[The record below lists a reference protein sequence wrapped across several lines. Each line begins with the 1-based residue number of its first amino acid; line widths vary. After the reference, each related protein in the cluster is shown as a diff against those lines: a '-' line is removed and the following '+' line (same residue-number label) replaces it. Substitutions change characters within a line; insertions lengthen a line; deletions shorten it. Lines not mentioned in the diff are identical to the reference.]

1 MKYVTDII
9 GDEYREWTRGS
20 VVLLTAPTGSGKT
33 TFVFKKL
40 LPYVIAQK
48 GKMLYLVNRTV
59 LKKQLE
65 GDLKKEKNAILLENA
80 TALKPINEYI
90 TIMTYQ
96 QLERQIMAVGPYETQ
111 KKLKGVGVV
120 VYDECHYFYNDS
132 SFNTYTEVSYDLLR
146 YIFRESIQI
155 FMSAT
160 MENVEPFIEKRVYQG
175 YGYRVFQRNPLKYG
189 VCENY
194 EYVTLKVFNDIQEIE
209 KIIMNQQDK
218 QKWLIFTDS
227 IEAGK
232 KLQKTLSEKV
242 DEPGDV
248 GFLDAN
254 YDQDEEGREI
264 VEEISEKQR
273 TRKRVLIATA
283 VIDNGVSFHDYELR
297 NLVILADTKESF
309 IQMLGRKRSDDQNV
323 TVYIC
328 RRDRNHFLWRLNYVT
343 RVIEFYEKY
352 AEKINGM
359 HSKYEEH
366 ESGYVYPCIKELE
379 LQDQIH
385 RGIKIS
391 AILHNNMLTNLQQK
405 AMREI
410 LSNSKA
416 YGYARKML
424 YVINGCL
431 AVNSFSI
438 QRFRQLSG
446 FYQQMIEEI
455 EKDENAFVKLQAG
468 WLGKKEEEVQR
479 VIDDSNENL
488 DEQHRRN
495 LENVISN
502 YLGKRLSDQ
511 ENQKLKKE
519 IKEEVVYFSGRIDRK
534 DAEIAKQVDRAVTSL
549 GKNDRNLSTKDFEL
563 FMKISE
569 LHYHMRKIEGD
580 FVIEK

>member
-160 MENVEPFIEKRVYQG
+160 MENVEPFIEKRVYQE

-359 HSKYEEH
+359 HSKYGPM
-366 ESGYVYPCIKELE
+366 S
-379 LQDQIH
+379 
-385 RGIKIS
+385 R
-391 AILHNNMLTNLQQK
+391 
-405 AMREI
+405 
-410 LSNSKA
+410 
-416 YGYARKML
+416 
-424 YVINGCL
+424 
-431 AVNSFSI
+431 FS
-438 QRFRQLSG
+438 
-446 FYQQMIEEI
+446 
-455 EKDENAFVKLQAG
+455 
-468 WLGKKEEEVQR
+468 
-479 VIDDSNENL
+479 
-488 DEQHRRN
+488 
-495 LENVISN
+495 
-502 YLGKRLSDQ
+502 
-511 ENQKLKKE
+511 
-519 IKEEVVYFSGRIDRK
+519 
-534 DAEIAKQVDRAVTSL
+534 TS
-549 GKNDRNLSTKDFEL
+549 
-563 FMKISE
+563 
-569 LHYHMRKIEGD
+569 
-580 FVIEK
+580 